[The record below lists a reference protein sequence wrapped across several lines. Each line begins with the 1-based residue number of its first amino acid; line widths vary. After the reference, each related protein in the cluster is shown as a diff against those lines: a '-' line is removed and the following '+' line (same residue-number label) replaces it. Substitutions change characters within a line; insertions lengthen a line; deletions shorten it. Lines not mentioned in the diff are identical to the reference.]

1 MSLYKDWTIW
11 IPMSDKDRI
20 SRYNIKQTNDEDE
33 EDSNDGIIR

>member
-11 IPMSDKDRI
+11 ILMSDKGRI
-20 SRYNIKQTNDEDE
+20 SRFNIKQTNDEDE